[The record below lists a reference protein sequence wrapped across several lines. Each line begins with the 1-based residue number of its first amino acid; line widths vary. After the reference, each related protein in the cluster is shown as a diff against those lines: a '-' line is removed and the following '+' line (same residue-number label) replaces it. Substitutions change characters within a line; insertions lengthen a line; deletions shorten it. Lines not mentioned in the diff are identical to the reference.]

1 MASHSSDPSVF
12 SGTSQKR
19 RACDDGRGRITTRH
33 RSTRACNCCRN
44 RKVRCD
50 VSCDGVPCTNC
61 RLNGVDCI
69 VTESNRARKEASPTH
84 HIREITADESPL
96 RQLTKGKGAKRYR
109 VKFDKSEALL
119 NELAGQRRH
128 NPPAASSDCIYVE
141 AQAQPSDR
149 TQLHPSKRRAETTRH
164 SPHNVT
170 KKPQSCLPP
179 YIRRLPA
186 HITSQDMEYL
196 ANKGALTIPDDEL
209 RNELLRTYITIIFPF
224 LPAMDF
230 MAFLESIL
238 LGDGDNP
245 VSLLLFQAVMFASV
259 NLVDFKFLKARGF
272 SSRKKARETFF
283 DRVRL
288 LYGLDCEPDHLTL
301 IESLLLMTYWHDC
314 PPDDERDA
322 WYWMGIVLTLAQAM
336 NLHRDPEAL
345 DIPARDKHVRRR
357 VWWACLIQDRLLAL
371 GIRRPIRI
379 HDGEYD
385 VAMLTL
391 NDFEIYAPSQPLV
404 DLVRDPRITGAN
416 AERRIAMCTMCI
428 ELTKLCIC
436 VGHIIYSQYT
446 TLGSHANSSFEYLP
460 QPIMLPKKSGNQ
472 ILELAQCE
480 AELNTWCQNQ
490 DPRSI
495 YVSVP
500 QGERAPQMTLLC
512 QALLR
517 ISYLNAVA
525 VLHRPHAFSLSGSVT
540 ASSKVSRAKVA
551 ESAISVTK
559 LAFHLQSSS
568 QLQYLA
574 TNSIPAFLS
583 AALIHLLDVRSP
595 NEEVR
600 NMSIGRFFQCMQALH
615 ELEDI
620 YPSAFSAIHFVDS
633 VITSSGV
640 DIPTF
645 SSNFSL
651 SKAGQVTHELSVAMG
666 HKQIAEAYPSPL
678 SLSQQHLDAPEE
690 GQTSAE
696 PDLRH
701 TFSPLLSTFDLW
713 PLDQGTLSIDQPRED
728 LVSSWEDVDN
738 IPALLDFDID
748 PALLGGT
755 GDDRN
760 AMFDERFGF

>member
-1 MASHSSDPSVF
+1 M
-12 SGTSQKR
+12 Q
-19 RACDDGRGRITTRH
+19 
-33 RSTRACNCCRN
+33 
-44 RKVRCD
+44 
-50 VSCDGVPCTNC
+50 
-61 RLNGVDCI
+61 
-69 VTESNRARKEASPTH
+69 
-84 HIREITADESPL
+84 
-96 RQLTKGKGAKRYR
+96 
-109 VKFDKSEALL
+109 
-119 NELAGQRRH
+119 
-128 NPPAASSDCIYVE
+128 
-141 AQAQPSDR
+141 
-149 TQLHPSKRRAETTRH
+149 PSKRIAETVRH
-164 SPHNVT
+164 SPCNVT
-170 KKPQSCLPP
+170 KKLQQSCLPP

-209 RNELLRTYITIIFPF
+209 RNELLRTYITIVFPF

-259 NLVDFKFLKARGF
+259 NFIDIKFLKARGF

-314 PPDDERDA
+314 PPDDEKDA

-336 NLHRDPEAL
+336 NLHRDPEGL

-385 VAMLTL
+385 VAILTL
-391 NDFEIYAPSQPLV
+391 DDFELYAPSQPLV

-472 ILELAQCE
+472 IQELAQCE
-480 AELNTWCQNQ
+480 AELNTWRQNQ
-490 DPRSI
+490 DPQSI

-500 QGERAPQMTLLC
+500 QGERAHQMTLLC

-525 VLHRPHAFSLSGSVT
+525 VLHRPHAFSLSGSGT
-540 ASSKVSRAKVA
+540 ASSKASRDKVA
-551 ESAISVTK
+551 ESAVSMTK

-583 AALIHLLDVRSP
+583 AALIHLLDIRSP

-600 NMSIGRFFQCMQALH
+600 NISIGRFFQCMQALH

-678 SLSQQHLDAPEE
+678 SLSQQHLDGPEE
-690 GQTSAE
+690 SQTLDE
-696 PDLRH
+696 PDVMH

-713 PLDQGTLSIDQPRED
+713 PLDQVTLSSINQPRED
-728 LVSSWEDVDN
+728 LVSSVACPWEDVDN

-748 PALLGGT
+748 PALLEGG
-755 GDDRN
+755 GDERN